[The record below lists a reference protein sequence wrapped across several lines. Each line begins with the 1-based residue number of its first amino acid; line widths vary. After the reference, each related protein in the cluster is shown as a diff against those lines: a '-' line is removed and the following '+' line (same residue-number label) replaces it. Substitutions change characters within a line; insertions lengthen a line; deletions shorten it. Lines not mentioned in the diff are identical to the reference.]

1 MVEVSSITPTY
12 VYVQSTQP
20 SDTTAGKLWGNTSVS
35 PTTLYIA
42 DGSTYNIVATSL
54 TQVNADITA
63 LLKTA
68 SDNALNILFT
78 EAKASLTAGTTAN
91 IKADTYTTSG
101 GYLSTI
107 NAGATTANFNAT
119 NYDNN
124 LKSNETG
131 TLLYSATISATAKIG
146 VQIKI
151 GANNTTI
158 FSISKDSHCTAT
170 TAYLYASAQSDGG
183 AVGAFIASQAFSGN
197 TATFA
202 SPQAVTANTWYW
214 VLVDSAGGSYTISV
228 NENPAS
234 FPYTSTNLNFTYGM
248 DSAGTPANTW
258 LNLQPSAGVVVTQR
272 RQNSIIQ
279 TNAQTLSATPTYA
292 MIVAHET
299 TAGTGSVTYDIST
312 NGGTN
317 YQTAQTSYN
326 KITLTNAGTSLIIKQ
341 NLNAGASAGSA
352 SATDWGVMYW

>member
-107 NAGATTANFNAT
+107 NAGATTALFST
-119 NYDNN
+119 NKYINGGG
-124 LKSNETG
+124 ETFTASG
-131 TLLYSATISATAKIG
+131 TDAWVA
-146 VQIKI
+146 Q
-151 GANNTTI
+151 TTMT
-158 FSISKDSHCTAT
+158 CTA
-170 TAYLYASAQSDGG
+170 LKDGY
-183 AVGAFIASQAFSGN
+183 
-197 TATFA
+197 
-202 SPQAVTANTWYW
+202 VT
-214 VLVDSAGGSYTISV
+214 
-228 NENPAS
+228 
-234 FPYTSTNLNFTYGM
+234 
-248 DSAGTPANTW
+248 
-258 LNLQPSAGVVVTQR
+258 GV
-272 RQNSIIQ
+272 
-279 TNAQTLSATPTYA
+279 
-292 MIVAHET
+292 
-299 TAGTGSVTYDIST
+299 
-312 NGGTN
+312 
-317 YQTAQTSYN
+317 
-326 KITLTNAGTSLIIKQ
+326 
-341 NLNAGASAGSA
+341 
-352 SATDWGVMYW
+352 